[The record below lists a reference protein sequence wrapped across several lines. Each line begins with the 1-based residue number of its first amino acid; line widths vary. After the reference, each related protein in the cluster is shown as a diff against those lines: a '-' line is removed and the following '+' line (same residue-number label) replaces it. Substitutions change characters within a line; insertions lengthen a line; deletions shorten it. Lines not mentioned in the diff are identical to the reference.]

1 MAKAVVDPDELR
13 RFATDLKRF
22 NSQLDQQMRQLHGRL
37 NALSQTW
44 RDQEQAK
51 FSEEFEETMRVLS
64 RFVAASDNHI
74 PFLLR
79 KAERAEEYLRQR

>member
-13 RFATDLKRF
+13 RFAQSLKRF
-22 NSQLDQQMRQLHGRL
+22 NTNLSQQMNAL
-37 NALSQTW
+37 NGQMQSLSQTW

-51 FSEEFEETMRVLS
+51 FTAEFEHTLRALT
-64 RFVAASDNHI
+64 RFNQATEQHI

-79 KAERAEEYLRQR
+79 KADRVEEYLRQR

>member
-13 RFATDLKRF
+13 RFAQSLKRF
-22 NSQLDQQMRQLHGRL
+22 NANLSQQL
-37 NALSQTW
+37 NAMNGQMQSLSQTW

-51 FSEEFEETMRVLS
+51 FTAEFEHTLRALT
-64 RFVAASDNHI
+64 RFTQASEQHI

-79 KAERAEEYLRQR
+79 KADRVEEYLRQR

>member
-1 MAKAVVDPDELR
+1 MAKAVVDPEEVR
-13 RFATDLKRF
+13 RFANDLKRF
-22 NSQLDQQMRQLHGRL
+22 NTQLEQQLRQLHGRM

-44 RDQEQAK
+44 RDQEQQK
-51 FSEEFEETMRVLS
+51 FQEEFEETMRVLQ
-64 RFVAASDNHI
+64 RFIASSDRQI

>member
-1 MAKAVVDPDELR
+1 MAKAMVDPEELR
-13 RFATDLKRF
+13 RFANDLRRF
-22 NSQLDQQMRQLHGRL
+22 GVQLDGQMKQLYANM

-51 FSEEFEETMRVLS
+51 FAEEFEETMRVLS
-64 RFVAASDNHI
+64 RFVAASERHV

-79 KAERAEEYLRQR
+79 KAEKAEEYLRQR